1 MPIFDYTQNST
12 GITSYTAGDGIS
24 IQGNSISAKVSVEED
39 NATQIYNGAIY
50 TPVVKP
56 TAMKPQLIIYTAP
69 SSPNIDVVIQ
79 KAETKLTLQTNENG
93 AVTVDIPLFGTW
105 DISATLDGEK
115 VTNQVAISTVRQY
128 IVTLS
133 SGAVCGVAWD
143 MANPSTKLTRLT
155 INNDP
160 YSYVTTN
167 VTEDPSPAIGII
179 GGTSPFDRIAPWS
192 EIYECNL
199 DGNGTEIYKRGEP
212 GFSRT
217 EHETMVWIPK
227 FYYRVSDAG
236 SIRFFY
242 ISSMPLEG
250 FERHPGSG
258 TYIGRYNTTPGYKS
272 ISGIQP
278 LRGAT
283 RPTIRTNSRAKGTGW
298 DGYDYM
304 TWCAAWLLY
313 LVEFADW
320 DSQNTIG
327 LGYTSGRSAPLN
339 NGGTDN
345 MIYHTGRASGTDG
358 DTAIQY
364 RWIENLWGNLYQVID
379 GINVYEG
386 TFLICTNPENYAD
399 DTGINYVSTSMPG
412 VSISGYISKTG
423 LFEGATWAFIPTE
436 AGGSQ
441 SSYIPDR
448 VVISSGQSWRIA
460 VVGNHYNNNYNTGLF
475 DIYCGYNSA
484 SEADSNGARL
494 IFRRQEVQA

>member
-1 MPIFDYTQNST
+1 
-12 GITSYTAGDGIS
+12 
-24 IQGNSISAKVSVEED
+24 
-39 NATQIYNGAIY
+39 
-50 TPVVKP
+50 
-56 TAMKPQLIIYTAP
+56 
-69 SSPNIDVVIQ
+69 
-79 KAETKLTLQTNENG
+79 
-93 AVTVDIPLFGTW
+93 
-105 DISATLDGEK
+105 
-115 VTNQVAISTVRQY
+115 
-128 IVTLS
+128 
-133 SGAVCGVAWD
+133 
-143 MANPSTKLTRLT
+143 
-155 INNDP
+155 
-160 YSYVTTN
+160 
-167 VTEDPSPAIGII
+167 
-179 GGTSPFDRIAPWS
+179 
-192 EIYECNL
+192 
-199 DGNGTEIYKRGEP
+199 
-212 GFSRT
+212 
-217 EHETMVWIPK
+217 
-227 FYYRVSDAG
+227 
-236 SIRFFY
+236 
-242 ISSMPLEG
+242 
-250 FERHPGSG
+250 
-258 TYIGRYNTTPGYKS
+258 
-272 ISGIQP
+272 
-278 LRGAT
+278 
-283 RPTIRTNSRAKGTGW
+283 
-298 DGYDYM
+298 M

-423 LFEGATWAFIPTE
+423 LFEGATWAFIPNE

-448 VVISSGQSWRIA
+448 VIISSGQSWRIA
-460 VVGNHYNNNYNTGLF
+460 VVGNHYNNNYSTGLF

>member
-133 SGAVCGVAWD
+133 SGAVCGVSWD

-199 DGNGTEIYKRGEP
+199 
-212 GFSRT
+212 
-217 EHETMVWIPK
+217 
-227 FYYRVSDAG
+227 
-236 SIRFFY
+236 
-242 ISSMPLEG
+242 
-250 FERHPGSG
+250 
-258 TYIGRYNTTPGYKS
+258 
-272 ISGIQP
+272 
-278 LRGAT
+278 
-283 RPTIRTNSRAKGTGW
+283 
-298 DGYDYM
+298 
-304 TWCAAWLLY
+304 
-313 LVEFADW
+313 
-320 DSQNTIG
+320 
-327 LGYTSGRSAPLN
+327 
-339 NGGTDN
+339 
-345 MIYHTGRASGTDG
+345 
-358 DTAIQY
+358 
-364 RWIENLWGNLYQVID
+364 
-379 GINVYEG
+379 
-386 TFLICTNPENYAD
+386 
-399 DTGINYVSTSMPG
+399 
-412 VSISGYISKTG
+412 
-423 LFEGATWAFIPTE
+423 
-436 AGGSQ
+436 
-441 SSYIPDR
+441 
-448 VVISSGQSWRIA
+448 
-460 VVGNHYNNNYNTGLF
+460 
-475 DIYCGYNSA
+475 
-484 SEADSNGARL
+484 
-494 IFRRQEVQA
+494 